1 MINYPIKKNVKKTIS
16 YKNRGMT
23 LEEDINATNEY
34 YLVQNR
40 AIIHKKP
47 IPIKVVNVKYPS
59 RQTAV
64 IDKAFY
70 VVPSTT
76 DYNGIYKGSHI
87 DFEAKETSNKTSFPL
102 QNIHSHQV
110 EHLIKI
116 HQHGGISFLLV
127 RFTAHNELYLL
138 FADDLFEFYER
149 SITGRKSIKYDE
161 FKEKGYLIPL
171 GYNPRVDYLSVID
184 KLKKGESNE
193 SR

>member
-1 MINYPIKKNVKKTIS
+1 LINYPIKKNVKRTIS

-23 LEEDINATNEY
+23 LEEDINATNDY
-34 YLVQNR
+34 YLAHDR
-40 AIIHKKP
+40 AVIHKKP
-47 IPIKVVNVKYPS
+47 IPIKVVNVKYPN
-59 RQTAV
+59 RQSAV

-76 DYNGIYKGSHI
+76 DYNGIYKGNHI

-116 HQHGGISFLLV
+116 HKHGGISFLLV

-138 FADDLFEFYER
+138 FADDLYKFYER
-149 SITGRKSIKYDE
+149 SITGRKSITYSE
-161 FKEKGYLIPL
+161 LKEKGHLIPL
-171 GYNPRVDYLSVID
+171 GYNPRVDYLKVID
-184 KLKKGESNE
+184 TYLKEDK
-193 SR
+193 